1 MESVHTKRIDT
12 LRWLLIGAI
21 AWPSA
26 ILAGDNPFRTI
37 TKRNAFNLGAEPSLA
52 KPAAQPAPKKPTDI
66 KLTGIFK
73 HNGIERAALAVLEPG
88 KKSPKPRFL
97 QLARGEGREA
107 IRVETIDRKNGT
119 VTLTVNGKQR
129 ELNFKDDAYSSTIT
143 KANRSGVSSKRS
155 TPRREP
161 EKKKKEKKEKKSDAE
176 KLAKINE
183 SLARGKI
190 SQASAELKVAVINS
204 DLSGERA
211 RLASMLENGLI
222 DSRSYEALSRLDD
235 KSLNASLSELK
246 QARKLDRVKSPKEKK
261 RK

>member
-52 KPAAQPAPKKPTDI
+52 KPVAQPAPKKPTDI

-143 KANRSGVSSKRS
+143 KANRSGVSSNRS

-161 EKKKKEKKEKKSDAE
+161 EKKEKEKKEKKSDAE